1 VERSEAHS
9 RARRRSCQNTLLA
22 TPCIAS
28 TEARKS
34 RLFPESLLNLHDN
47 KVSHAYL
54 GTLVQPCILEP
65 NNIAGSHGECHC
77 DVFLEKQSNRRLTAT
92 TPVDGSVW
100 RLHHDPV

>member
-1 VERSEAHS
+1 MERSEAHS

-34 RLFPESLLNLHDN
+34 RLFPESLLDLHDN

-54 GTLVQPCILEP
+54 IVPPCILEP
-65 NNIAGSHGECHC
+65 NKIAGSRRECHC
-77 DVFLEKQSNRRLTAT
+77 DVFLEEQINRRLTAT
-92 TPVDGSVW
+92 TQVDGSIW

>member
-1 VERSEAHS
+1 MERSEAHS

-47 KVSHAYL
+47 KVSHAYWQFCHASWNGIKL
-54 GTLVQPCILEP
+54 LVLVENVTAMCFWR
-65 NNIAGSHGECHC
+65 NRSIAG
-77 DVFLEKQSNRRLTAT
+77 
-92 TPVDGSVW
+92 
-100 RLHHDPV
+100 

>member
-1 VERSEAHS
+1 MERSEAHS

-47 KVSHAYL
+47 KVSHAY
-54 GTLVQPCILEP
+54 
-65 NNIAGSHGECHC
+65 
-77 DVFLEKQSNRRLTAT
+77 
-92 TPVDGSVW
+92 
-100 RLHHDPV
+100 